1 MHKQQGFGLAHRVI
15 QHQRLDRVTPQ
26 LSERGDAL
34 MSIDHQIL
42 IGLLDDDDRRLLP
55 GFSQRRQ
62 QSPESRWVAD
72 PEMLQAA
79 VQLMKLQ
86 LLRHGFQYAG
96 VADWSF
102 AARWGYCSEPVSVQR
117 DGRMIGLSPFFGVVR
132 RQVQ

>member
-15 QHQRLDRVTPQ
+15 QHQHLDRVTPQ

-72 PEMLQAA
+72 PEML
-79 VQLMKLQ
+79 
-86 LLRHGFQYAG
+86 
-96 VADWSF
+96 
-102 AARWGYCSEPVSVQR
+102 
-117 DGRMIGLSPFFGVVR
+117 
-132 RQVQ
+132 